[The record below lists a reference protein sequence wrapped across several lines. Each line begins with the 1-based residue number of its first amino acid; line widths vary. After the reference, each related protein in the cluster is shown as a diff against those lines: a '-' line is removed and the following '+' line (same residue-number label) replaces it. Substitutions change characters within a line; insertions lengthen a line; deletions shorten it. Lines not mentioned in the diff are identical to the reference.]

1 MDSVNCPG
9 CEAAAV
15 NPRTRV
21 FGLRSCDE
29 CHARFL
35 AQSPQMAEA
44 AAENAITP
52 RYRDAL
58 QIVFGAAWK
67 DGHAR
72 VKAWAKRMGAAK

>member
-29 CHARFL
+29 CGARFL

-44 AAENAITP
+44 AAANAITP

-58 QIVFGAAWK
+58 V
-67 DGHAR
+67 AR
-72 VKAWAKRMGAAK
+72 WGDDWRLWHLAVKRWAERIGR